1 MSGGSRMD
9 DKRLHICHVCQKREQ
24 LQIITELLGCL
35 LAALDL
41 EGEDG
46 TASVREIF
54 LIQCLLLRIGGYGR
68 MMHALYLRMIV
79 QILYNLQCILHMTL
93 HAQRQCLQ
101 SL

>member
-1 MSGGSRMD
+1 MD
-9 DKRLHICHVCQKREQ
+9 DQRLHICHVCQKREQ
-24 LQIITELLGCL
+24 LQIITELFRCL

-54 LIQCLLLRIGGYGR
+54 FIQLLLLRIGGYGR
-68 MMHALYLRMIV
+68 MMHTLYLRMIV
-79 QILYNLQCILHMTL
+79 QILYHLQCILYMTFYT
-93 HAQRQCLQ
+93 QRQRLQ